1 MFARPLPSL
10 LPAETYATLASLILG
25 FEVRQLADLAT
36 WPAPSCGN
44 CCSRHHG
51 NLVNPWNSKGF
62 QTPDRR
68 FPDTRNPACRRFP
81 DTQGFQTPGIQ
92 LAAGFQRFPGF
103 QTPIIQLAAGTR
115 PRQRLGRSTDGR
127 SQLARIQRVAG
138 LHSLHRV
145 GVWNA
150 ARGCLESSTVLVGI
164 CFDGVP
170 ASFVFGMMVLVGH
183 VNA

>member
-81 DTQGFQTPGIQ
+81 DTQGFQTPKVSRHP
-92 LAAGFQRFPGF
+92 RFPD
-103 QTPIIQLAAGTR
+103 TR
-115 PRQRLGRSTDGR
+115 NPACRRFPEVSRFPDTHNPACRRHAPSSAPRAVNGRPLPVSPHP
-127 SQLARIQRVAG
+127 ARGWFAFPP
-138 LHSLHRV
+138 S
-145 GVWNA
+145 
-150 ARGCLESSTVLVGI
+150 RGCLECSAWVSGI
-164 CFDGVP
+164 LHGLGWDLF
-170 ASFVFGMMVLVGH
+170 
-183 VNA
+183 